1 MNVKRSTGISL
12 HQTRTTDENRAYHRA
27 VATRLVILISAH
39 DLIAASRTDGRTDGQ
54 REKKREREGERFL
67 RVRGKRWSRRERER
81 EAEEGEEKDIE
92 RCRDVLLPLDLRS
105 RAFVIYYTTERT
117 SASL

>member
-1 MNVKRSTGISL
+1 MRVER
-12 HQTRTTDENRAYHRA
+12 
-27 VATRLVILISAH
+27 
-39 DLIAASRTDGRTDGQ
+39 DGAG
-54 REKKREREGERFL
+54 EK
-67 RVRGKRWSRRERER
+67 ER

-92 RCRDVLLPLDLRS
+92 RCRDVLLPLDPRS